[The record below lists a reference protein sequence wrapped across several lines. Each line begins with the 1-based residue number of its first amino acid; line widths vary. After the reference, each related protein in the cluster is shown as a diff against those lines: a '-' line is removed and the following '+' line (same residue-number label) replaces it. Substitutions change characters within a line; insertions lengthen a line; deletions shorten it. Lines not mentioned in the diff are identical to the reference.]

1 MMKPLLISVLALA
14 ASGAAVAADTDPLD
28 FDYQVVARAGERP
41 ALIFNDGQSTYI
53 QPRAGQLVSADG
65 AQQNGPYWVIDGVP
79 DVVRYSVNGRS
90 VVARWKRA
98 NGFTSEPA
106 NPVGDL
112 PGSLAGFSG
121 RIALIGQHRDLALVR
136 AGRSAMPLAAMVK
149 SLAPAGWSGSAQK
162 DIALTEDVSLQS
174 AAGENWLQA
183 LGRVLELRNLYAEVD
198 FERRH
203 VALRA
208 TAPKAFAVDSRRRAD
223 APVASLLVAA
233 PAPVATEVVPTF
245 VLASA
250 TASPA
255 TSPATPSAA
264 APAPTAGAAAEPST
278 LATAFDANA
287 IRDTKVGR
295 IEIRFDQKPGEL
307 LFQDAAGK
315 RLSTEWRDADK
326 TLSLATVDR
335 FTVRGDG
342 KAVEVARVPGIHY
355 LFAQQNEAGLSR
367 VFERDGAT
375 YLSFDKSMGS
385 ISVFDESRRGSGEHK
400 DRYYKFN
407 GISAHLTVVAD
418 GNVVQVDRVPEVRF
432 YERAVTQ

>member
-1 MMKPLLISVLALA
+1 
-14 ASGAAVAADTDPLD
+14 
-28 FDYQVVARAGERP
+28 
-41 ALIFNDGQSTYI
+41 
-53 QPRAGQLVSADG
+53 
-65 AQQNGPYWVIDGVP
+65 
-79 DVVRYSVNGRS
+79 
-90 VVARWKRA
+90 
-98 NGFTSEPA
+98 
-106 NPVGDL
+106 
-112 PGSLAGFSG
+112 
-121 RIALIGQHRDLALVR
+121 
-136 AGRSAMPLAAMVK
+136 MPLAAMVK
-149 SLAPAGWSGSAQK
+149 SLAPAGWSASAQK

-208 TAPKAFAVDSRRRAD
+208 TPPKAFAVDSRRRAD

-233 PAPVATEVVPTF
+233 PAPVTAEVVPKS

-255 TSPATPSAA
+255 TPPAA
-264 APAPTAGAAAEPST
+264 APAPTAGTADEPST

-287 IRDTKVGR
+287 IRDTKAGR

-307 LFQDAAGK
+307 LLQDAEGK
-315 RLSTEWRDADK
+315 QLSTEWREEGK
-326 TLSLATVDR
+326 TLSLATIDR

-367 VFERDGAT
+367 VFEKDGAT

>member
-28 FDYQVVARAGERP
+28 LDYQVVARASERP

-79 DVVRYSVNGRS
+79 DVVRYSVNGQS

-106 NPVGDL
+106 NLVGDL

-121 RIALIGQHRDLALVR
+121 RIALIGQHGDLALVR
-136 AGRSAMPLAAMVK
+136 VGRSVMPLAAMVK

-183 LGRVLELRNLYAEVD
+183 LGCVLEQRNLYAEVD

-203 VALRA
+203 VTLRA
-208 TAPKAFAVDSRRRAD
+208 TAPKAFAVDSRRRAAPAASLLAGT
-223 APVASLLVAA
+223 APVAAELA
-233 PAPVATEVVPTF
+233 PTSVSP
-245 VLASA
+245 SA
-250 TASPA
+250 TAASTTVPA
-255 TSPATPSAA
+255 ATP
-264 APAPTAGAAAEPST
+264 APAAGAAAEPLT
-278 LATAFDANA
+278 LANAFDANA
-287 IRDTKVGR
+287 IRDTKAGR
-295 IEIRFDQKPGEL
+295 IEIRFDQKPSEL

-315 RLSTEWRDADK
+315 RLSTEWRDEDK

-335 FTVRGDG
+335 FTVRSGG

-367 VFERDGAT
+367 VFEKDGAT

-385 ISVFDESRRGSGEHK
+385 ISVFDESRRGTGEHK